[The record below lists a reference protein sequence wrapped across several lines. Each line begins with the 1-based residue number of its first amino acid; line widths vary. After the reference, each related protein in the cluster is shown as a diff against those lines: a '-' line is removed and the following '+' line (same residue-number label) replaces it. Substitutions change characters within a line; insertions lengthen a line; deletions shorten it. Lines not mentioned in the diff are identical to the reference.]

1 MVYANDQYAGL
12 EADIAF
18 IVANFASEPSS
29 LRVLSRYYAMVDTLF
44 GMLVPDSL
52 PETLPE
58 IQKARQ
64 FIDENCCRKLTIDE
78 IAAQCGLSRSV
89 RSTSRVA
96 SWSRSAKATRGA

>member
-1 MVYANDQYAGL
+1 MSLHFSFPPMGNPYRQSYSQQIVRATPGL

-58 IQKARQ
+58 IQKAR
-64 FIDENCCRKLTIDE
+64 
-78 IAAQCGLSRSV
+78 
-89 RSTSRVA
+89 
-96 SWSRSAKATRGA
+96 